1 MNRLSSETQLRTGLH
16 RSACPGRAALS
27 LASGSQVRLLGRGV
41 KGLLAALLVASC
53 FVASASHAE
62 PFANQEDS
70 TGASIAD
77 LLARLESGS
86 SEARSAAFTS
96 LVDLGP
102 PAALAAT
109 GEVDRASMLARRV
122 RALLLVRVGEAE
134 SIPRAIEW
142 LSTGEADAEV
152 RRSLLEFLARADL
165 ADAYGD
171 ERARVLSELAQTD
184 SDPQLIEAAIA
195 SLASFRHPG
204 AGRELDRLVDELPE
218 DYRAQAA
225 QALAN
230 TAVGRAAILRR
241 VRALSGD
248 EPEPPADV
256 LSYLISAYGWL
267 LADEPTAG
275 EVLSDIAPI
284 VVLSRHVD
292 ERVRLAAR
300 VGLENLVSRIAQ
312 NTDPSRCAVIYDA
325 LEEAGWN
332 IRDLEKRRAVL
343 ALRFT
348 SQPGQ
353 ALESAQRVQAWA
365 KSKSGREATRFRFFG
380 HYLEAAALAASGR
393 PDLAEPHL
401 VRALDVVDA
410 LSEARVDLLPEE
422 SKSSDLRAQEATD
435 YAHLGAM
442 VELMRAV
449 SLLLSGKQS
458 DDLLVLE
465 TLKRTHRRL
474 LIAQLTATRLG
485 VDFPCDFDAIL
496 EHELGPRRL
505 LYDNPIN
512 PDLPRER
519 ALEVMHSLGR
529 AVATVARTEM
539 PGFEPFVL
547 EPRAGLPEGA
557 LEGLVDPLEDPER
570 FALLLEYQYTL
581 QRRLDTEASK
591 GQGSL
596 REQRQ
601 MRIRS
606 QMVGQNLRKAMDE
619 LEEGRPRQE
628 AFAYLAR
635 ERNPSQLAL
644 WLARDLRLE
653 GRPVETRELA
663 ERMLEDLRE
672 SGLIYPALESEIELV
687 VASSYTEEDRPE
699 DAEDTL
705 LGVLDELETLVKQLK
720 KDRATTEENEE
731 HELVQAY
738 DDYIQR
744 TELRLADCLVSLA
757 VNANVRMGAGEKALA
772 YFERAFEINQS
783 DFMRALLACYRA
795 RSGRMEEARVQL
807 REVSPAPA
815 LYYNMACTF
824 ALMGEPN
831 LALEFLQRD
840 FEENQQSRGTR
851 ERQKQWAGDDPDL
864 ASLRGLERFQELVRI
879 P

>member
-1 MNRLSSETQLRTGLH
+1 ML
-16 RSACPGRAALS
+16 
-27 LASGSQVRLLGRGV
+27 V
-41 KGLLAALLVASC
+41 VASC
-53 FVASASHAE
+53 FVVSVSDAGPRTPQAGAASV
-62 PFANQEDS
+62 
-70 TGASIAD
+70 SIPD
-77 LLARLESGS
+77 ELARLESES
-86 SEARSAAFTS
+86 SEARSSAYAS

-102 PAALAAT
+102 AAALAAT
-109 GEVDRASMLARRV
+109 VDVDRAGLLARRA
-122 RALLLVRVGEAE
+122 RALLLVRVGEVE
-134 SIPRAIEW
+134 SIPGAIEW
-142 LSTGEADAEV
+142 LSAGEADGEV

-165 ADAYGD
+165 ADAHGD
-171 ERARVLSELAQTD
+171 ERARVLGELAQTD
-184 SDPQLIEAAIA
+184 SDPQLIEAAIT

-241 VRALSGD
+241 VRALAGD
-248 EPEPPADV
+248 QLEPPADV
-256 LSYLISAYGWL
+256 LSNLISSYGWL

-275 EVLSDIAPI
+275 EVLSDISPI
-284 VVLSRHVD
+284 VVLARHVD
-292 ERVRLAAR
+292 DRVRLAAR

-312 NTDPSRCAVIYDA
+312 NIDPSRCAVIYDA

-343 ALRFT
+343 ALRYT
-348 SQPGQ
+348 SEPGR

-365 KSKSGREATRFRFFG
+365 KSKSGREALRFRFFG
-380 HYLEAAALAASGR
+380 HYLEAVALAASGR
-393 PDLAEPHL
+393 PDLSEPHL
-401 VRALDVVDA
+401 ARALDVVDA
-410 LSEARVDLLPEE
+410 LSQARVDLLPEE
-422 SKSSDLRAQEATD
+422 AKSSDLRAKEATD

-449 SLLLSGKQS
+449 SLLLSGKQP

-465 TLKRTHRRL
+465 TLRRAHQRL
-474 LIAQLTATRLG
+474 LIAQLSSTRLG
-485 VDFPCDFDAIL
+485 VEFPCDFDAIL
-496 EHELGPRRL
+496 DHELGPRRL

-519 ALEVMHSLGR
+519 ALEVMRSLGR
-529 AVATVARTEM
+529 AVATVAPTEM
-539 PGFEPFVL
+539 PGFEPLAL
-547 EPRAGLPEGA
+547 EPRAGLKEGT
-557 LEGLVDPLEDPER
+557 LESLVDPLEDPER
-570 FALLLEYQYTL
+570 FALLLEYQRAL
-581 QRRLDTEASK
+581 QRRLDLRASK
-591 GQGSL
+591 GEGSL

-601 MRIRS
+601 MLIRA
-606 QMVGQNLRKAMDE
+606 QMIGQNMRKAMDAME
-619 LEEGRPRQE
+619 QGQTREE

-644 WLARDLRLE
+644 SLARDLRLE
-653 GRPVETRELA
+653 GRPIETRELA
-663 ERMLEDLRE
+663 ERMLDDLRQT
-672 SGLIYPALESEIELV
+672 GQIYPALESEIELV

-699 DAEDTL
+699 DAEETL

-720 KDRATTEENEE
+720 KDRATAEENQE

-738 DDYIQR
+738 DDYITR
-744 TELRLADCLVSLA
+744 MELRLADCLVSLA
-757 VNANVRMGAGEKALA
+757 VNANVRMGAAEKALA

-807 REVSPAPA
+807 REVSPAPP
-815 LYYNMACTF
+815 LYYNMACTY
-824 ALMGEPN
+824 ALMGEPE

-851 ERQKQWAGDDPDL
+851 ERQKQWASDDPDL